1 MRVVWNGVGR
11 MTGASYFEIGGQVI
25 ELKADYDYATGK
37 STAQQRNIQRR
48 MAKDVRVISKV
59 PEVISSR
66 TSTKMGTFETIGR
79 YTGLGA
85 GVLFGVATFPVTQ
98 ADSPLIGPADF
109 AWFSA
114 TIKFTQKAQAV
125 GQTVGSWLD

>member
-1 MRVVWNGVGR
+1 

-37 STAQQRNIQRR
+37 STAQQRNVQRK
-48 MAKDVRVISKV
+48 MAKDVGIIEEV
-59 PEVISSR
+59 PGFMSDDG
-66 TSTKMGTFETIGR
+66 MGTFETIGR
-79 YTGLGA
+79 YAGLGA

-114 TIKFTQKAQAV
+114 TVKFTQKAQYL
-125 GQTVGSWLD
+125 GQTVGSWID

>member
-1 MRVVWNGVGR
+1 
-11 MTGASYFEIGGQVI
+11 MTGSSYFEIGGQVI

-37 STAQQRNIQRR
+37 STAQQRNIQRK

-59 PEVISSR
+59 PGVV
-66 TSTKMGTFETIGR
+66 STGTKSEMGTFEAIGC

-85 GVLFGVATFPVTQ
+85 GVMFGVATFPVTQ

-114 TIKFTQKAQAV
+114 TIKFTQKAQMV

>member
-1 MRVVWNGVGR
+1 

-25 ELKADYDYATGK
+25 ELKADYDHATGK
-37 STAQQRNIQRR
+37 STAQQRNVQRK
-48 MAKDVRVISKV
+48 MAKDIRTIKKV
-59 PEVISSR
+59 PEMVSPAASS
-66 TSTKMGTFETIGR
+66 KMGTFETIGR
-79 YTGLGA
+79 YAGLGA
-85 GVLFGVATFPVTQ
+85 GVAFGVATFPVTQ

-114 TIKFTQKAQAV
+114 TVKFTQKAQGV

>member
-1 MRVVWNGVGR
+1 
-11 MTGASYFEIGGQVI
+11 MTGASYFEMGGQVI

-37 STAQQRNIQRR
+37 STAQQRNVQRK
-48 MAKDVRVISKV
+48 MAKDVRTVEKV
-59 PEVISSR
+59 PSMVSPSASSD
-66 TSTKMGTFETIGR
+66 MGTFETIGR

-85 GVLFGVATFPVTQ
+85 GVMFGVATFPVTQ

-109 AWFSA
+109 AWFAA
-114 TIKFTQKAQAV
+114 TVKFTQKAQMI

>member
-1 MRVVWNGVGR
+1 
-11 MTGASYFEIGGQVI
+11 MTGSSYFEIGGQVI

-37 STAQQRNIQRR
+37 STAQQRNIQRK

-59 PEVISSR
+59 PGVVSSGME
-66 TSTKMGTFETIGR
+66 SGMGTFETIGR
-79 YTGLGA
+79 YAGLGA

-114 TIKFTQKAQAV
+114 TVKFTQKAQGL

>member
-1 MRVVWNGVGR
+1 
-11 MTGASYFEIGGQVI
+11 MTGASYFEMGGQVI

-37 STAQQRNIQRR
+37 STAQQRNVQRK
-48 MAKDVRVISKV
+48 MAKDIRTIEKV
-59 PEVISSR
+59 PEMVSSAA
-66 TSTKMGTFETIGR
+66 SSEMGTFETIGR

-85 GVLFGVATFPVTQ
+85 GVMFGVATFPVTQ

-109 AWFSA
+109 AWFAA
-114 TIKFTQKAQAV
+114 TVKFTQKAQMV